1 MFDRGDNKYGAFS
14 ILIALLMVSCVPE
27 EAVFDGLNVT
37 YPVLEYPVDNP
48 ENPAAAI
55 FGERLFFDPVLSLDS
70 SISCGSCHKPE
81 LGFATNDRVTPG
93 VDGVLG
99 KRNSPSL
106 INVGFQPYFMRE
118 GGVPSLEMQALVPL
132 GDPTE
137 MAHNVVD
144 AVRRLNRNTNYRNEF
159 IAVYGDTASPYLLVR
174 ALANYERTI
183 VDFSS
188 PFDHFIQGDASA
200 LSSEAIKGG
209 KLFYGKAACVQCHSG
224 VLLTDYGFA
233 NNGTAIV
240 DSSDYGRE
248 LLTNESG
255 DRYVFKT
262 PSLRSVQATAP
273 YMHDGSIATLSDVV
287 EQYNAGGVN
296 HGFTDS
302 RIEPLD
308 LSVAEKEQLVAFLES
323 L

>member
-1 MFDRGDNKYGAFS
+1 MLRLFKFLLFTL
-14 ILIALLMVSCVPE
+14 ILGSCVPDDL
-27 EAVFDGLNVT
+27 VFDGLNTT
-37 YPVLEYPVDNP
+37 YPTLEYPEDNP
-48 ENPAAAI
+48 YNAAAASL
-55 FGERLFFDPVLSLDS
+55 GERLFFDPILSLDS

-93 VDGVLG
+93 VGGILG

-106 INVGFQPYFMRE
+106 LNVGFQPYFMRE
-118 GGVPSLEMQALVPL
+118 GGVPSLEMQVLVPL
-132 GDPTE
+132 GDATE

-144 AVRRLNRNTNYRNEF
+144 AARRLNRNTSYKNEF
-159 IAVYGDTASPYLLVR
+159 LTVYGDTASPYLVVR
-174 ALANYERTI
+174 ALANFERTL
-183 VDFSS
+183 VDFDA
-188 PFDHFIQGDASA
+188 PFDHFIQGDATA

-287 EQYNAGGVN
+287 EQYNAGGIN
-296 HGFTDS
+296 HGFKDS

-308 LSVAEKEQLVAFLES
+308 LSVAEKEQLIAFLES

>member
-1 MFDRGDNKYGAFS
+1 MLRLFKFLLFTL
-14 ILIALLMVSCVPE
+14 ILGSCVPDDL
-27 EAVFDGLNVT
+27 VFDGLNTT
-37 YPVLEYPVDNP
+37 YPTLEYPADNP
-48 ENPAAAI
+48 YNAAAASL
-55 FGERLFFDPVLSLDS
+55 GERLFFDPILSLDS

-93 VDGVLG
+93 VGGILG

-106 INVGFQPYFMRE
+106 LNVGFQPYFMRE
-118 GGVPSLEMQALVPL
+118 GGVPSLEMQVLVPL
-132 GDPTE
+132 GDATE

-144 AVRRLNRNTNYRNEF
+144 AARRLNRNTSYKNEF
-159 IAVYGDTASPYLLVR
+159 LTVYGDTASPYLVVR
-174 ALANYERTI
+174 ALANFERTL
-183 VDFSS
+183 VDFAA
-188 PFDHFIQGDASA
+188 PFDHFIQGDATA

-287 EQYNAGGVN
+287 EQYNAGGIN
-296 HGFTDS
+296 HGFKDS

-308 LSVAEKEQLVAFLES
+308 LSVAEKEQLIAFLEA

>member
-1 MFDRGDNKYGAFS
+1 M
-14 ILIALLMVSCVPE
+14 
-27 EAVFDGLNVT
+27 
-37 YPVLEYPVDNP
+37 
-48 ENPAAAI
+48 
-55 FGERLFFDPVLSLDS
+55 
-70 SISCGSCHKPE
+70 
-81 LGFATNDRVTPG
+81 TPG

-106 INVGFQPYFMRE
+106 INIGFQPYFMRE
-118 GGVPSLEMQALVPL
+118 GGVPSLEMQVLVPL
-132 GDPTE
+132 GDATE

-159 IAVYGDTASPYLLVR
+159 LTVYGDTASPYFLVR
-174 ALANYERTI
+174 ALANYERTL
-183 VDFSS
+183 VDFSA
-188 PFDHFIQGDASA
+188 PFDHFIQGDVGA

-248 LLTNESG
+248 LLTNESS

-262 PSLRSVQATAP
+262 PSLRSVLSTSP
-273 YMHDGSIATLSDVV
+273 YMHDGSVASLADVV
-287 EQYNAGGVN
+287 EQYSTGGVN
-296 HGFTDS
+296 HSYKDS
-302 RIEPLD
+302 RIEPLG
-308 LSVAEKEQLVAFLES
+308 LSIAEKGHLVAFLES

>member
-1 MFDRGDNKYGAFS
+1 MLRLFKFLLFTL
-14 ILIALLMVSCVPE
+14 ILGSCVPDDL
-27 EAVFDGLNVT
+27 VFDGLNTT
-37 YPVLEYPVDNP
+37 YPTLEYPADNP
-48 ENPAAAI
+48 YNAAAASL
-55 FGERLFFDPVLSLDS
+55 GERLFFDPILSLDS

-93 VDGVLG
+93 VGGILG

-106 INVGFQPYFMRE
+106 LNVGFQPYFMRE
-118 GGVPSLEMQALVPL
+118 GGVPSLEMQVLVPL
-132 GDPTE
+132 GDATE

-144 AVRRLNRNTNYRNEF
+144 AARRLNRNTSYKNEF
-159 IAVYGDTASPYLLVR
+159 LTVYGDTASPYLVVR
-174 ALANYERTI
+174 ALANFERTL
-183 VDFSS
+183 VDFDA
-188 PFDHFIQGDASA
+188 PFDHFIQGDATA

-255 DRYVFKT
+255 DRYVFKV
-262 PSLRSVQATAP
+262 PSLRKVQITAP
-273 YMHDGSIATLSDVV
+273 YMHDGSVSTLADVV
-287 EQYNAGGVN
+287 EQYNTGGAN
-296 HGFTDS
+296 HSYTDS
-302 RIEPLD
+302 RIEPLG
-308 LSVAEKEQLVAFLES
+308 LSVSEKAQLVAFLEA